1 MKKHKTK
8 TRRKK
13 NNPKTKLAVKAIMP
27 ADNQQGTNPFPA
39 DFNEFVLLDLRNNR
53 FPKKCPICGLEL
65 KRKKVKK
72 REDDLFQEIVCKGKR
87 KWLFFHEKC
96 PFKKEIIIL
105 KDGTG

>member
-13 NNPKTKLAVKAIMP
+13 NNPKTNPKKVLMSK
-27 ADNQQGTNPFPA
+27 DNQQGTNPFPA
-39 DFNEFVLLDLRNNR
+39 DFNEYVLLDLRNNR
-53 FPKKCPICGLEL
+53 FPKKCPLCGLEL

-72 REDDLFQEIVCKGKR
+72 REESLFQEIVCKGKR

>member
-13 NNPKTKLAVKAIMP
+13 NNPKTNLEKVLPV
-27 ADNQQGTNPFPA
+27 DNQQGTNPFPA
-39 DFNEFVLLDLRNNR
+39 DFNEYVLLDLRNNR
-53 FPKKCPICGLEL
+53 FPKKCPLCGLEL

-72 REDDLFQEIVCKGKR
+72 REESLFQEIVCKGKR

>member
-13 NNPKTKLAVKAIMP
+13 NNPKINSKKVLP
-27 ADNQQGTNPFPA
+27 ADNQQGINPYSA
-39 DFNEFVLLDLRNNR
+39 DFNEYILLDLRNNR
-53 FPKKCPICGLEL
+53 FPKKCPICGLNL

-72 REDDLFQEIVCKGKR
+72 KEDYYLQEIICKGKK

-96 PFKKEIIIL
+96 PFKKEIVIF